1 MTSETDNFADKPYA
15 SFVEEMVKNMF
26 DINPTCISMQMRDVE
41 GKTYTCYWETS
52 PDDRA
57 IMIDAMRDDAFFD
70 WIENNKDAIKA
81 ILEEEGD
88 EGDEP
93 CEPDTEADS
102 EG

>member
-1 MTSETDNFADKPYA
+1 MTSETEDLFEKPYA
-15 SFVEEMVKNMF
+15 RFVEKMVKDMF
-26 DINPTCISMQMRDVE
+26 DINPTCISMQMRDAE

-70 WIENNKDAIKA
+70 WIENNRETIKE

-88 EGDEP
+88 EDDGQ
-93 CEPDTEADS
+93 CEADTEADS